1 MTEPKSLRI
10 FVSDLNGIPR
20 GKRLPISHLEKVLNS
35 GSRMPL
41 SVLNLD
47 IMGNDINDSP
57 LVFESG
63 DADGNLF
70 ATDRG
75 PIPVN
80 WLREPT
86 LFIQH
91 QSFNEDNSPFQGD
104 PRQALISVLNKYH
117 DKKLFPVVSTELE
130 FCLTNV
136 SGLPT
141 PAISPAT
148 GKPMVGQEILSLQE
162 LDSLDDFFTD
172 LYNACDQMNIPAQ
185 AAITESGLGQ
195 FEVNLNHGNALKIAD
210 DTWLFR
216 QATRGVALKHKM
228 RATFMAKPYTQ
239 EAGNGLHVHFSILD
253 NNNENIF
260 NNFTNKGSECLLN
273 AVSGCLNFMKDSTL
287 IFAPNH
293 NSYDRFSTGAH
304 APTAI
309 NWGYENRTT
318 AIRIPGGPDIA
329 KRIEHRV
336 AGGDANPY
344 LVLASIL
351 GAAINGMESKMQP
364 EEPISGDGYASGGVS
379 IIKDWKKSIE
389 CFSNSQQIKKIFD
402 PLLIRSFVD
411 CKKQELDYFKDKSYN
426 HIIQTTIN
434 AI

>member
-41 SVLNLD
+41 SMLNLD

-228 RATFMAKPYTQ
+228 RATFMAKPYTK

-293 NSYDRFSTGAH
+293 NSYDRFSTGTH

-351 GAAINGMESKMQP
+351 GAAINGMESKMEP
-364 EEPISGDGYASGGVS
+364 EEPISGDGYTSGGVS

-426 HIIQTTIN
+426 HVIQTTIN

>member
-228 RATFMAKPYTQ
+228 RATFMAKPYAH

-253 NNNENIF
+253 KNNENIF

-304 APTAI
+304 APTTI

-351 GAAINGMESKMQP
+351 GAAINGMESKMEP
-364 EEPISGDGYASGGVS
+364 EEPISGDGYTSGGVS

>member
-1 MTEPKSLRI
+1 
-10 FVSDLNGIPR
+10 
-20 GKRLPISHLEKVLNS
+20 
-35 GSRMPL
+35 
-41 SVLNLD
+41 
-47 IMGNDINDSP
+47 
-57 LVFESG
+57 
-63 DADGNLF
+63 
-70 ATDRG
+70 
-75 PIPVN
+75 
-80 WLREPT
+80 
-86 LFIQH
+86 
-91 QSFNEDNSPFQGD
+91 
-104 PRQALISVLNKYH
+104 
-117 DKKLFPVVSTELE
+117 
-130 FCLTNV
+130 
-136 SGLPT
+136 
-141 PAISPAT
+141 
-148 GKPMVGQEILSLQE
+148 MVGQEILSLQE

-228 RATFMAKPYTQ
+228 RATFMAKPYAH

-253 NNNENIF
+253 KNNENIF

-351 GAAINGMESKMQP
+351 GAAINGMESKMEV
-364 EEPISGDGYASGGVS
+364 EEPISGDGYISGGVS

-411 CKKQELDYFKDKSYN
+411 CKKQELNYFKDKSYN

>member
-91 QSFNEDNSPFQGD
+91 QSFNEDNSPFQAD

-228 RATFMAKPYTQ
+228 RATFMAKPYAQ

-260 NNFTNKGSECLLN
+260 NNFTNCFNSKISRGISRL
-273 AVSGCLNFMKDSTL
+273 F
-287 IFAPNH
+287 IPN
-293 NSYDRFSTGAH
+293 
-304 APTAI
+304 
-309 NWGYENRTT
+309 
-318 AIRIPGGPDIA
+318 
-329 KRIEHRV
+329 
-336 AGGDANPY
+336 
-344 LVLASIL
+344 
-351 GAAINGMESKMQP
+351 
-364 EEPISGDGYASGGVS
+364 
-379 IIKDWKKSIE
+379 
-389 CFSNSQQIKKIFD
+389 CF
-402 PLLIRSFVD
+402 
-411 CKKQELDYFKDKSYN
+411 
-426 HIIQTTIN
+426 QTMT
-434 AI
+434 